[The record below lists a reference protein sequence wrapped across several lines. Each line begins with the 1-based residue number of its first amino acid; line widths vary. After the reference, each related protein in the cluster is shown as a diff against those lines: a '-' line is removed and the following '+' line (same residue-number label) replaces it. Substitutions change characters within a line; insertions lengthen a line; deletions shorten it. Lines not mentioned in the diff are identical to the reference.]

1 MHRRRPPSAP
11 ALPKKILSL
20 RRRLENLRKTAR
32 KLDRASSALGQLF
45 RTLEESDHVYNE
57 LVFEAARDSHSVQ
70 KKVALAMGTDDA
82 GRSTVLS
89 VHPLSTDTSFHS
101 RERRLFELQA
111 LETGLRHRLR
121 SYAPPYTRK
130 DMLVPMLE
138 REAQYASLFLRHARM
153 CQEHASMLRAEVL
166 SAQRLLVTPTN
177 TQNNKHATSRF
188 VANVFADLHSITSL
202 IDTLA
207 LRAKMLEQAEQS
219 RVQPLLARIVRASGT
234 SVPSEPPCSIR
245 GRCAPWPLTPSIS
258 TPRKRPSRGWLKR
271 RCGRWTWPLR
281 RHASQGPRAHAHC
294 PGRAGPLGFTSIRA
308 LSCARSCS
316 GRIRH
321 RSSQDRRRHPPP
333 QCSTARCLRS
343 FSPTWIYRSR
353 RRSKKWGKIARSKK
367 CRASRRTG
375 SSWWSATNGFYECRR
390 LLIIIMTGMIH
401 DTV

>member
-219 RVQPLLARIVRASGT
+219 RVQPPTSSDRQGVRYQRAQRTALLDSRTLRTVAFDAEHFDAKKTTKQRLVEEEMRAMDMAST
-234 SVPSEPPCSIR
+234 SSRLAGSSRSRTLSRSR
-245 GRCAPWPLTPSIS
+245 GPFGLYIDPSIELRPIMLGANTSSFVARQAATSSS
-258 TPRKRPSRGWLKR
+258 TVFDRTLPSIL
-271 RCGRWTWPLR
+271 
-281 RHASQGPRAHAHC
+281 
-294 PGRAGPLGFTSIRA
+294 
-308 LSCARSCS
+308 LSDLDLPFEKTLEKM
-316 GRIRH
+316 GK
-321 RSSQDRRRHPPP
+321 D
-333 QCSTARCLRS
+333 
-343 FSPTWIYRSR
+343 
-353 RRSKKWGKIARSKK
+353 RSKQKMPRLQ
-367 CRASRRTG
+367 
-375 SSWWSATNGFYECRR
+375 TNGKQLVERDQWILR
-390 LLIIIMTGMIH
+390 
-401 DTV
+401 V